1 MKRYRVVHTTGFK
14 YSGVVLTSYNEAR
27 MLPARDETQLVFSG
41 KLDISPNATSHE
53 YLDYFGTRAI
63 FFEVLEPH
71 NELTITSTSLVELR
85 PNDHKTMLANADF
98 KWDALPDAIRGSLE
112 LTDAVAQTRRTAPPA
127 ELAKFAKKTVAELG
141 PYQAALEIMKFIHG
155 KMTYLHG
162 ETGVH
167 SIATEAWTKKRGVCQ
182 DFTHLALGALR
193 AVGIP
198 ARYVSGYL
206 HPSLEPTIGDK
217 VVGESHAWVEFFAG
231 SWVAFD
237 PTNNV
242 FIENRHIVVAH
253 GRDYNDVAP
262 LRGVYA
268 GSTNSELFVS
278 VEITREA

>member
-14 YSGVVLTSYNEAR
+14 YSGVVVTSYNEAR
-27 MLPARDETQLVFSG
+27 MLPARDDTQLVFAG
-41 KLDISPNATSHE
+41 KLDITPGGSSHE
-53 YLDYFGTRAI
+53 YADYFGTRTL

-71 NELTITSTSLVELR
+71 SELTITSTSLVEVR
-85 PNDHKTMLANADF
+85 PSDHKTTLANADF
-98 KWDALPDAIRGSLE
+98 QWGQLPEAIRASLE
-112 LTDAVAQTRRTAPPA
+112 LTDATAITRRTSPPA
-127 ELAKFAKKTVAELG
+127 ELIKFAKKCASELG
-141 PYQAALEIMKFIHG
+141 PYETALAVMRFIHS
-155 KMTYLHG
+155 KIKYLHG

-167 SIATEAWTKKRGVCQ
+167 SIATEAWSKKLGVCQ

-206 HPSLEPTIGDK
+206 HPALEPEIGVK
-217 VVGESHAWVEFFAG
+217 VIGESHAWVEFFVG
-231 SWVAFD
+231 SWVAYD
-237 PTNNV
+237 PTNDV
-242 FIENRHIVVAH
+242 FIEDRHIVVAH

>member
-14 YSGVVLTSYNEAR
+14 YSGVVVTSYNEAR
-27 MLPARDETQLVFSG
+27 MRPARDDTQLVFAG
-41 KLDISPNATSHE
+41 KLDITPGGSSHE
-53 YLDYFGTRAI
+53 YADYFGTRTL

-71 NELTITSTSLVELR
+71 SELTITSTSLVELR
-85 PNDHKTMLANADF
+85 PSDHKTTLANADF
-98 KWDALPDAIRGSLE
+98 QWGQLPEAIRASLE
-112 LTDAVAQTRRTAPPA
+112 LTDATAITRRTSPPA
-127 ELAKFAKKTVAELG
+127 ELIKFAKKCASELG
-141 PYQAALEIMKFIHG
+141 PYETALAVMRFIHS
-155 KMTYLHG
+155 KIKYLHG

-167 SIATEAWTKKRGVCQ
+167 SIATEAWSKKLGVCQ

-206 HPSLEPTIGDK
+206 HPALEPEIGSK
-217 VVGESHAWVEFFAG
+217 VTGESHAWVEFFVG
-231 SWVAFD
+231 SWVAYD
-237 PTNNV
+237 PTNDV
-242 FIENRHIVVAH
+242 FIEDRHIVVAH

>member
-14 YSGVVLTSYNEAR
+14 YSGVVVTSYNEAR

-41 KLDISPNATSHE
+41 KLEIKPSGSSHE
-53 YLDYFGTRAI
+53 YADYFGTRTL

-71 NELTITSTSLVELR
+71 EELTITSTSLVEVR
-85 PNDHKTMLANADF
+85 PSDHKTTLANADYE
-98 KWDALPDAIRGSLE
+98 WSALPEAIKSSLE
-112 LTDAVAQTRRTAPPA
+112 LTDGISTTRRTAAPA
-127 ELAKFAKKTVAELG
+127 ELVKFAKKTAAELS
-141 PYQAALEIMKFIHG
+141 PYETALAVMRFIHS
-155 KMTYLHG
+155 KVKYLHG

-167 SIATEAWTKKRGVCQ
+167 SIATEAWTKKLGVCQ

-193 AVGIP
+193 SVGIP

-206 HPSLEPTIGDK
+206 HPALEPEIGEK
-217 VVGESHAWVEFFAG
+217 VIGESHAWVEFFAG
-231 SWVAFD
+231 SWVAYD
-237 PTNNV
+237 PTNDV
-242 FIENRHIVVAH
+242 FIEDRHIVVAH

>member
-1 MKRYRVVHTTGFK
+1 MKRYRVVHTTGFN
-14 YSGVVLTSYNEAR
+14 YSGTVVTSYNEAR
-27 MLPARDETQLVFSG
+27 MLPVRSDTQLVFAG
-41 KLDISPNATSHE
+41 KLDISPNGSAHE
-53 YLDYFGTRAI
+53 YADYFGTRTV

-71 NELTITSTSLVELR
+71 RELTITSTSLVEVR
-85 PNDHKTMLANADF
+85 PSDHKTTIANAEF
-98 KWDALPDAIRGSLE
+98 HWDELPDAIRSSLE
-112 LTDAVAQTRRTAPPA
+112 LTDGVTGTKRTNPPA
-127 ELAKFAKKTVAELG
+127 ELVKVAKKHAAELS
-141 PYQAALEIMKFIHG
+141 PYDTALAVMKYIHG

-167 SIATEAWTKKRGVCQ
+167 SIATEAWSKKLGVCQ

-193 AVGIP
+193 AVGVP

-206 HPSLEPTIGDK
+206 HPSIDPEVGLK

-231 SWVAFD
+231 SWVAYD
-237 PTNNV
+237 PTNDI
-242 FIENRHIVVAH
+242 FIEDRHIVVAH
-253 GRDYNDVAP
+253 GRDYDDVAP

>member
-1 MKRYRVVHTTGFK
+1 MKRYRIVHTTGFN
-14 YSGVVLTSYNEAR
+14 YSGTVVTSYNEAR

-41 KLDISPNATSHE
+41 KLDISPGGSSHE
-53 YLDYFGTRAI
+53 YADYFGTRTV

-71 NELTITSTSLVELR
+71 GELTITSTSLVELR
-85 PNDHKTMLANADF
+85 PSDHQTTLANIDF
-98 KWDALPDAIRGSLE
+98 KWDSLPAAIASSLE
-112 LTDAVAQTRRTAPPA
+112 LTDAVGMTKRTNPPA
-127 ELAKFAKKTVAELG
+127 ELAKNAKKHAADFS
-141 PYQAALEIMKFIHG
+141 PYETAIAIMKFIHG

-167 SIATEAWTKKRGVCQ
+167 SIATEAWSKKLGVCQ

-206 HPSLEPTIGDK
+206 HPSLEPEIGAK
-217 VVGESHAWVEFFAG
+217 VTGESHAWVEFYAG

-237 PTNNV
+237 PTNDV
-242 FIENRHIVVAH
+242 FIEDRHVVVAR
-253 GRDYNDVAP
+253 GRDYDDVAP

-268 GSTNSELFVS
+268 GSTTSELFVS

>member
-14 YSGVVLTSYNEAR
+14 YSGVVVTSYNEAR

-41 KLDISPNATSHE
+41 KIDITPNGSSHE
-53 YLDYFGTRAI
+53 YSDYFGTRTI

-71 NELTITSTSLVELR
+71 HELTITSTSLVEVR
-85 PNDHKTMLANADF
+85 PSDHKTTLANANYQ
-98 KWDALPDAIRGSLE
+98 WGALPKAIASSLE
-112 LTDAVAQTRRTAPPA
+112 LTDGIALTRRTSPPS
-127 ELAKFAKKTVAELG
+127 ELLKFAKKCAAELS
-141 PYQAALEIMKFIHG
+141 PYDTSLAVMKFIHS

-193 AVGIP
+193 SVGIP

-206 HPSLEPTIGDK
+206 HPALEPAIGDK
-217 VVGESHAWVEFFAG
+217 VVGESHAWVEFYAG
-231 SWVAFD
+231 SWVAYD
-237 PTNNV
+237 PTNDV
-242 FIENRHIVVAH
+242 FIEDRHIVVAH

-268 GSTNSELFVS
+268 GSTDSELFVS